1 MSVNSRRST
10 RGSSPRSWPQ
20 TSTSRSAIV
29 TSSATFSGASRHAV
43 RRRGAA
49 FAFIAPGSA
58 VLLVFVVVPILLIV
72 GFSFFK
78 RGRFG
83 GVEFELT
90 LDNFVRLVDPLYL
103 GVVAD
108 SVVTATG
115 VTILALLLGYPTA
128 LVISRL
134 SPRWRTIALVAI
146 LLPFWTNFL
155 IRTYALILLFNN
167 AGWINQAL
175 LGLGIVT
182 EPVVMLYTPQAV
194 TVGLLYM
201 YLPLMVLPLY
211 SSLASQDVRLTEAA
225 INLGAKPFRVFR
237 TVTLPLSIPGA
248 LTGCIFVFVP
258 AMSNFVI
265 PELLGGGKTVLI
277 GNLIRDQFLKARDW
291 PFGAALALVL
301 TAFLVILLVL
311 QSRASRRLTEGRPV
325 KAGPRNA

>member
-1 MSVNSRRST
+1 MTTN
-10 RGSSPRSWPQ
+10 
-20 TSTSRSAIV
+20 TSTSGAPR
-29 TSSATFSGASRHAV
+29 TSV
-43 RRRGAA
+43 RRKAA
-49 FAFIAPGSA
+49 ALAFLGPGTA
-58 VLLVFVVVPILLIV
+58 VLIVFVAVPILLII
-72 GFSFFK
+72 GYSFFT

-83 GVEFELT
+83 GVEFEFT
-90 LDNFVRLVDPLYL
+90 LENFVRLSDPLYL

-108 SVVTATG
+108 SIGTATI

-134 SPRWRTIALVAI
+134 SPKWRTIALVAI

-155 IRTYALILLFNN
+155 IRTYALVLLFNN

-175 LGLGIVT
+175 LGLGIVA
-182 EPVVMLYTPQAV
+182 EPVSMLYTPQAV
-194 TVGLLYM
+194 AVGLLYM

-211 SSLASQDVRLTEAA
+211 SSLSSQDQRLSEAA
-225 INLGAKPFRVFR
+225 VNLGATPFRVFR

-265 PELLGGGKTVLI
+265 PEILGGGKTVLI
-277 GNLIRDQFLKARDW
+277 GNLVRDQFLKARDW

-301 TAFLVILLVL
+301 TVFLVLLLVL
-311 QSRASRRLTEGRPV
+311 QSRASKRLAEGPV
-325 KAGPRNA
+325 VKVGARDA